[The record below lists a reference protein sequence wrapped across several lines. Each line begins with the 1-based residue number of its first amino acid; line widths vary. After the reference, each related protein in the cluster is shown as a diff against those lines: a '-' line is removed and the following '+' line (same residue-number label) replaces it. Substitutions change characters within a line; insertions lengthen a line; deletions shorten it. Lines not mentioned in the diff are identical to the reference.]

1 MLSRPLT
8 PRGLAPPFVQACA
21 VTDGAHNGLKGV
33 SEDRRPTSAQEGTV
47 AAPKALDGHLS
58 SPEMSPP
65 RISLELKSWNGVVH
79 PQQGCSG
86 GQRSASY
93 FIAAFP
99 THPTGLDFLDSGLD
113 GPQLLPLLE

>member
-1 MLSRPLT
+1 MLNRPLT
-8 PRGLAPPFVQACA
+8 PHGLAPPFVQACA
-21 VTDGAHNGLKGV
+21 VTDGAHKGLKGV

-58 SPEMSPP
+58 SAEMFPQHLP
-65 RISLELKSWNGVVH
+65 GAEELEWSCSSTA
-79 PQQGCSG
+79 GCSG